1 MSEKRGI
8 WGRLFGKSSTDDSS
22 SGGKGPSG
30 LARYQRERELG
41 RGAMGEVWL
50 ATDLQTNQPVALKLL
65 ALSREFSAEDLA
77 DVRERFMRE
86 AHAAQQLH
94 HPDIL
99 QVLETGDSGSDA
111 WIAMEFVKGH
121 DLSHF
126 SRPGNLLPAAEAV
139 KIGVRL
145 ARALAHAHEQG
156 VVHRDIKPANVMYER
171 ETGQLRIMDFGI
183 ARVSDGSRTR
193 TGLVLGTPSFM
204 SPEQLAGLSVD
215 GRSDLYSLG
224 VLLYQLLTG
233 QLPHQSDSMA
243 VLMQKIA
250 TAPPPD
256 VRHYRPDL
264 PESLAM
270 VLALT
275 LEKRPELRY
284 ASGQQ
289 LAQDLEAVL
298 DAGIKEA
305 RKTSGA
311 GTKPAEPDTSGTTGN
326 GAPAA
331 FAQTQ
336 RIELGEAVQNRAPPP
351 PPKSNGP

>member
-8 WGRLFGKSSTDDSS
+8 WGRLFGKGSSEADS
-22 SGGKGPSG
+22 GNGPSG

-50 ATDLQTNQPVALKLL
+50 ATDLQTGQPVALKLL
-65 ALSREFSAEDLA
+65 ALSREFSPEDLA

-86 AHAAQQLH
+86 AHAARQLR

-99 QVLETGDSGSDA
+99 QVLETGESGSDA
-111 WIAMEFVKGH
+111 WIVMEYVQGN

-126 SRPGNLLPAAEAV
+126 SRPGHLLPVAEAL
-139 KIGVRL
+139 KIGARL
-145 ARALAHAHEQG
+145 GRALSHAHEQG
-156 VVHRDIKPANVMYER
+156 VVHRDIKPANVMYDPTSGE
-171 ETGQLRIMDFGI
+171 LRIMDFGI
-183 ARVSDGSRTR
+183 ARMADGSRTR

-204 SPEQLAGLSVD
+204 SPEQLAGLTVD

-233 QLPHQSDSMA
+233 RLPHQSDSMA
-243 VLMQKIA
+243 MLMQKIA

-256 VRHYRPDL
+256 VRHYRPGL

-270 VLALT
+270 VLALA

-298 DAGIKEA
+298 DVGINEEA
-305 RKTSGA
+305 ASLKGA
-311 GTKPAEPDTSGTTGN
+311 KPDTPGAVDN
-326 GAPAA
+326 AAPAA

-336 RIELGEAVQNRAPPP
+336 RIELGEAVQNRAPPL
-351 PPKSNGP
+351 PPKSNGT

>member
-8 WGRLFGKSSTDDSS
+8 WDRLFGKGSHEDANSP
-22 SGGKGPSG
+22 PSG
-30 LARYQRERELG
+30 LARYRRERELG
-41 RGAMGEVWL
+41 RGSMGEVWL
-50 ATDLQTNQPVALKLL
+50 ATDLQTDRPVALKLL
-65 ALSREFSAEDLA
+65 ALSREFSPDDLA
-77 DVRERFMRE
+77 DVRERFTRE
-86 AHAAQQLH
+86 AHAARQLR

-99 QVLETGDSGSDA
+99 QVLETGESGSDA
-111 WIAMEFVKGH
+111 WIVMEYVQGH

-126 SRPGNLLPAAEAV
+126 SRPGHLLPVAEAL
-139 KIGVRL
+139 KIGARL

-156 VVHRDIKPANVMYER
+156 VVHRDIKPANVMYDQDA
-171 ETGQLRIMDFGI
+171 GQLRIMDFGI
-183 ARVSDGSRTR
+183 ARMSDGSRTR

-204 SPEQLAGLSVD
+204 SPEQLAGLTVD

-233 QLPHQSDSMA
+233 HLPHQSDSMA
-243 VLMQKIA
+243 MLMKKIA

-256 VRHYRPDL
+256 VRHYRPGL

-270 VLALT
+270 VLALA

-284 ASGQQ
+284 GSGQQ

-298 DAGIKEA
+298 DAGIKEP
-305 RKTSGA
+305 
-311 GTKPAEPDTSGTTGN
+311 PASAQAAKPDTPAATDN
-326 GAPAA
+326 AAPAA

-351 PPKSNGP
+351 PPKSNGT

>member
-8 WGRLFGKSSTDDSS
+8 WGRLFGKGSSEEN
-22 SGGKGPSG
+22 SGNGASG
-30 LARYQRERELG
+30 LSRYQRERELG
-41 RGAMGEVWL
+41 RGSMGEVWL

-65 ALSREFSAEDLA
+65 ALSREFSPEDLA

-86 AHAAQQLH
+86 AHAARQLR

-99 QVLETGDSGSDA
+99 QVLNTGEAGSDA
-111 WIAMEFVKGH
+111 WIVMEYVQGH

-126 SRPGNLLPAAEAV
+126 SRPGHLLPVTEAL
-139 KIGVRL
+139 KIGARL

-156 VVHRDIKPANVMYER
+156 VVHRDIKPANVMYEPASG
-171 ETGQLRIMDFGI
+171 ELRIMDFGI
-183 ARVSDGSRTR
+183 ARTADGSRTR

-204 SPEQLAGLSVD
+204 SPEQLSGLTVD

-224 VLLYQLLTG
+224 VLLFQLLTG
-233 QLPHQSDSMA
+233 RLPHQSDSMA
-243 VLMQKIA
+243 MLMKKIA

-256 VRHYRPDL
+256 VRHYRPGL

-270 VLALT
+270 VLALA

-289 LAQDLEAVL
+289 MAQDLEAVL
-298 DAGIKEA
+298 DVGINEEA
-305 RKTSGA
+305 IGLKGA
-311 GTKPAEPDTSGTTGN
+311 KPDTPVATDN
-326 GAPAA
+326 AAPAA

-336 RIELGEAVQNRAPPP
+336 RIELGEAVQNRAPPST
-351 PPKSNGP
+351 PKSKGT